1 MYVDVLLVYIRTYK
15 TAWHKN
21 LMVIK
26 FYGQPKLLREKVDKI
41 INFAELQ
48 QLDINNGKS

>member
-1 MYVDVLLVYIRTYK
+1 MHTYMHLHMYVAALLVYIRTYK

-26 FYGQPKLLREKVDKI
+26 FHDQPKLLTERK
-41 INFAELQ
+41 LTR
-48 QLDINNGKS
+48 L